1 MFDILTYIS
10 VVSYFIVR
18 TDLIKTFNILLDINI
33 MYIVQLTMYRVSKRK
48 EYPQHIPHFDECF

>member
-18 TDLIKTFNILLDINI
+18 TDLIKTFNTLLDINMI
-33 MYIVQLTMYRVSKRK
+33 GYNVHCTIYNVQGVQKKR
-48 EYPQHIPHFDECF
+48 IP